1 MIPDLIHEN
10 KNKFKC
16 VKKKERKENEIFRLI
31 ISSSSFPLSNAGST
45 MSQIVYDNTEFVP

>member
-16 VKKKERKENEIFRLI
+16 VIKKERKENEIFRLI
-31 ISSSSFPLSNAGST
+31 ISSSSFL
-45 MSQIVYDNTEFVP
+45 